1 MSEYGYVC
9 ENCQTTTDN
18 EGNVQQVDKIRRGLN
33 TEGTAET
40 LARIHRIKTGHRPEV
55 RRYA

>member
-9 ENCQTTTDN
+9 ENCQSTTND
-18 EGNVQQVDKIRRGLN
+18 EGDTVHIDKERRQLN

-40 LARIHRIKTGHRPEV
+40 LAKIHEIKTGHSPEV
-55 RRYA
+55 RRYS